1 MNTDS
6 IKPRSRCG
14 APIGIQA
21 KEVTHSLDAIN
32 HQYGRRIGID
42 RSSTAYHVFTGVP
55 ASADGYAMTGMSW
68 SEATE
73 GMLSFNLRIEQRR
86 VRARRVISCEIER
99 ATS

>member
-21 KEVTHSLDAIN
+21 KEVGTHSLDAIN
-32 HQYGRRIGID
+32 HQYGRRIEID
-42 RSSTAYHVFTGVP
+42 RSWTVYHIRTG
-55 ASADGYAMTGMSW
+55 
-68 SEATE
+68 
-73 GMLSFNLRIEQRR
+73 QRR
-86 VRARRVISCEIER
+86 VWACRVISCEIER